1 MGDQRFRLLTRSDF
15 DGLVC
20 AALFRELDM
29 VDEVGFV
36 HPQDMQDGKIP
47 VTDHDISANL
57 PYVAGIH
64 LCFDHHLSE
73 VTRVPAAD
81 NYFNRPQAPSA
92 ARVVY
97 DHFGGRAAFPGVSEE
112 LMAAVDMADSAKFTV
127 NDILQPE
134 GWVLLSFIVDPH
146 TGLGRYRDFRIS
158 NVQLM
163 RNMVEHLRTGSIDE
177 ILLLPDMRERVN
189 LYFEHESRFKDQ
201 VSHAAKSH
209 GGVYVVDMREEDP
222 IYVGNRFMV
231 YAMYPECSVSIHV
244 LKGQN
249 GSKVTLA
256 TGKSIVNRTS
266 PSNIGALMLELG
278 GGGHTAAG
286 ECQVDCDRADDIL
299 ARLTDR
305 LNADC

>member
-29 VDEVGFV
+29 VDEVRFV

-47 VTDHDISANL
+47 VSDHDISANL
-57 PYVAGIH
+57 PYVEGIH
-64 LCFDHHLSE
+64 FCFDHHLSE

-112 LMAAVDMADSAKFTV
+112 LMAAVDMSDSAKFTAS
-127 NDILQPE
+127 DILRPE
-134 GWVLLSFIVDPH
+134 GWVLFSFLVDPH
-146 TGLGRYRDFRIS
+146 TGLGRHRDFRVS

-163 RNMVEHLRTGSIDE
+163 QDMVERLRTGSIDE
-177 ILLLPDMRERVN
+177 ILDQPDLRERVG
-189 LYFEHESRFKDQ
+189 LYFEHETRFRDQ
-201 VSHAAKSH
+201 VSQAARSH

-222 IYVGNRFMV
+222 IYVGNRFML
-231 YAMYPECSVSIHV
+231 YAMYPECNVSIHV
-244 LKGQN
+244 LRGKN
-249 GSKVTLA
+249 GGKVTLA
-256 TGKSIVNRTS
+256 AGKSIINRTS
-266 PSNIGALMLELG
+266 PSDIGALMLELG
-278 GGGHTAAG
+278 GGGHAAAG
-286 ECQVDCDRADDIL
+286 ECQVDCNRADEIL
-299 ARLTDR
+299 ASLTDR
-305 LNADC
+305 LSADC